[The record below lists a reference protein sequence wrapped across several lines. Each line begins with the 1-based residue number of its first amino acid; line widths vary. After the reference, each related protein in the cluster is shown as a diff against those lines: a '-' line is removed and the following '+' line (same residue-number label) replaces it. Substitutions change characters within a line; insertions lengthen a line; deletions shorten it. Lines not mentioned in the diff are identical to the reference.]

1 MATIEKR
8 GQFWRVKVRRAGL
21 PPQTRTFDN
30 RTQAQ
35 QWARGVESDIDKGIV
50 VDRRVAQRLSLAE
63 VLERYRREV
72 TPSKRGSEDENLRL
86 KAMAQR
92 PFARIRMS
100 QLSSSHLAAYRDQRL
115 KVVSGATV
123 NREFSVLSH
132 AIDTARREWD
142 VYLPTNPCTLVR
154 RPSQGRPRNRR
165 LQGDEEQRLMAA
177 CHDARNVWLPH
188 FVALAI
194 ETGMR
199 RGELL
204 GLQWP
209 NVDLERRVAFLAI
222 TKNGESRGVPLS
234 TRAVAVLRGLP
245 SSSNGRVFGPLTK
258 EALKQSF
265 KRAVRRAGITGLRVH
280 DLRHEATSRFFEKG
294 LNVMEVASVT
304 GHKTLQMLKRYTHLS
319 ATDLAA
325 RLG

>member
-8 GQFWRVKVRRAGL
+8 GQFWRVKIRRTGL
-21 PPQTRTFDN
+21 PSQTRTFDN

-35 QWARGVESDIDKGIV
+35 QWARGVESEIDKGIV

-63 VLERYRREV
+63 ILERYRREV
-72 TPSKRGSEDENLRL
+72 TPTKRGATDENLRL

-100 QLSSSHLAAYRDQRL
+100 ALTSSHLAAYRDERL

-123 NREFSVLSH
+123 NRELSTLSH

-154 RPSQGRPRNRR
+154 RPPQGRPRDRR
-165 LQGDEEQRLMAA
+165 LQGDEEKRLLAA
-177 CHDARNVWLPH
+177 CGGARNRWLAH

-204 GLQWP
+204 GLLWD
-209 NVDLERRVAFLAI
+209 NVDIERRTAFLPV

-234 TRAVAVLRGLP
+234 SRAVAVLRTLP
-245 SSSNGRVFGPLTK
+245 PSTNGSVFGELTR

-265 KRAVRRAGITGLRVH
+265 KAPCAAPVSQASASMTCGTKLRA
-280 DLRHEATSRFFEKG
+280 DSSRK
-294 LNVMEVASVT
+294 
-304 GHKTLQMLKRYTHLS
+304 
-319 ATDLAA
+319 D
-325 RLG
+325 

>member
-8 GQFWRVKVRRAGL
+8 GQFWRVKIRRAGL
-21 PPQTRTFDN
+21 MAQTKTFDN
-30 RTQAQ
+30 RTHAQ
-35 QWARGVESDIDKGIV
+35 QWARSVESDLDKGIV
-50 VDRRVAQRLSLAE
+50 VDRRTAQRLSLAD

-72 TPSKRGSEDENLRL
+72 TPTKRGSLDENLRL

-100 QLSSSHLAAYRDQRL
+100 ALTSSHLAAYRDERL

-123 NREFSVLSH
+123 NREFTVLSH

-142 VYLPTNPCTLVR
+142 VYLPANPCTLVR
-154 RPSQGRPRNRR
+154 RPPQGRPRNRR
-165 LQGDEEQRLMAA
+165 LQGDEEQRLLAA
-177 CHDARNVWLPH
+177 CRHARNAWLAH

-204 GLQWP
+204 GLQWS
-209 NVDLERRVAFLAI
+209 NVDLERRVAFLAV

-234 TRAVAVLRGLP
+234 NRAVAVLRGLP
-245 SSSNGRVFGPLTK
+245 SSSSGRVFGELTPL
-258 EALKQSF
+258 ALRHSF
-265 KRAVRRAGITGLRVH
+265 NRATRRAGITGLRLH

-319 ATDLAA
+319 VTDLAT

>member
-1 MATIEKR
+1 MD
-8 GQFWRVKVRRAGL
+8 Q
-21 PPQTRTFDN
+21 
-30 RTQAQ
+30 
-35 QWARGVESDIDKGIV
+35 GIT
-50 VDRRVAQRLSLAE
+50 VDRRIADRTSLAE
-63 VLERYRREV
+63 VLERYRRDV
-72 TPSKRGSEDENLRL
+72 TPTKRGALDENLRL
-86 KAMAQR
+86 KAMALR

-100 QLSSSHLAAYRDQRL
+100 ALTSSHLAAYRDERL
-115 KVVSGATV
+115 KGVSGATV
-123 NREFSVLSH
+123 NREFNVLSH

-142 VYLPTNPCTLVR
+142 IYMPVNPCTLVR

-177 CHDARNVWLPH
+177 CRAARNPWLVH

-199 RGELL
+199 RSEIL
-204 GLQWP
+204 GLLWT
-209 NVDLERRVAFLAI
+209 NVDLEKRVAHLLM

-234 TRAVAVLRGLP
+234 SRAVAILRALP
-245 SSSNGRVFGPLTK
+245 PSCTGRVFGELTV
-258 EALKQSF
+258 EALKLSF
-265 KRAVRRAGITGLRVH
+265 KRAVRRAGIDGLRLH

-319 ATDLAA
+319 AGDLAM

>member
-8 GQFWRVKVRRAGL
+8 GQFWRVKIRRTGL
-21 PPQTRTFDN
+21 PPQTRSFDN

-35 QWARGVESDIDKGIV
+35 QWARGVESEIDKGIV

-63 VLERYRREV
+63 ILERYRREV
-72 TPSKRGSEDENLRL
+72 TPTKRGATDENLRL

-100 QLSSSHLAAYRDQRL
+100 ALTSSHLAAYRDERL

-123 NREFSVLSH
+123 NRELSTLSH

-154 RPSQGRPRNRR
+154 RPPQGRPRDRR
-165 LQGDEEQRLMAA
+165 LQGDEEKRLLAA
-177 CHDARNVWLPH
+177 CGGARNRWLAH

-204 GLQWP
+204 GLLWD
-209 NVDLERRVAFLAI
+209 NVDLERRTAFLPV

-234 TRAVAVLRGLP
+234 SRAVAVLRTLP
-245 SSSNGRVFGPLTK
+245 PSTNGSVFGELTR

-265 KRAVRRAGITGLRVH
+265 KRAVRRAGIAGLRLH

-319 ATDLAA
+319 ATDLAT